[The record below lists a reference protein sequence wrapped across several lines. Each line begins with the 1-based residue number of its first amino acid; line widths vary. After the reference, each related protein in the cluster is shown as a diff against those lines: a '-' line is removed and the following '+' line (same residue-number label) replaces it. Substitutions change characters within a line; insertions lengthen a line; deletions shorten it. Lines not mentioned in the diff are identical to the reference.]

1 MPATMRFATMLV
13 AFSFVLS
20 ACAGATSAQIA
31 QAPASPV
38 AATVTPVPA
47 PTATIQ
53 PTAIPILAEDT
64 RVAGVDVSGLT
75 IPDAMTK
82 VADELAPALRA
93 FELRAGE
100 ATLTLTPEDIGL
112 TAPVEA
118 MVADAQAA
126 GAGARIAFDLQ
137 YDAEKLRAKLE
148 ELNTQLTESSTIRLI
163 SDTKTLSRSFALEAG
178 NRLDID
184 AALMEIDDRL
194 RAPGSPRRITL
205 TLVPN
210 TDDAARPTPEQLQEQ
225 IEALAKQWKGVIGVY
240 VYDLNTGQVQAG
252 LNENTVFS
260 AASTIKTAIMLHAY
274 ASLDTFTTKQEAALD
289 KMIIESDNLA
299 ANTMLAAAVGGT
311 STEKALAGAMA
322 MSAWLDD
329 LGLAHTY
336 QYVPFEAADYL
347 QKRKLKVT
355 AGPKQDG
362 EPPYTES
369 GRYLRT
375 TPLEMAQIYLYLE
388 QCSRGKGPLI
398 AQFDTLNAKRCREML
413 TRLER
418 NGDFTRMMA
427 GLPKGVQVAHKSGWI
442 EDMQSDVG
450 IVRSPGGDF
459 IIAIYV
465 YRPLNGGKP
474 APDRVLREMI
484 ANVSRL
490 VYSYYNPVVVAA
502 KE

>member
-1 MPATMRFATMLV
+1 MRFATLLV
-13 AFSFVLS
+13 ASSFVLS

-38 AATVTPVPA
+38 AATTTPVPV
-47 PTATIQ
+47 PTATIT
-53 PTAIPILAEDT
+53 PTAIPTLDDNT
-64 RVAGVDVSGLT
+64 RVAGVDVSGLS
-75 IPDAMTK
+75 IPDAIAK
-82 VADELAPALRA
+82 VTDELSPALRA
-93 FELRAGE
+93 LELRAGE

-112 TAPVEA
+112 TAPVET

-137 YDAEKLRAKLE
+137 YDTEKLRAKLE
-148 ELNTQLTESSTIRLI
+148 ELNTQLTDSSSITLI
-163 SDTKTLSRSFALEAG
+163 SDTKTLSRSFALEVG

-184 AALMEIDDRL
+184 AALTEIDDRL

-205 TLVPN
+205 SLVP
-210 TDDAARPTPEQLQEQ
+210 DADGVARPTPEQLQEQ

-240 VYDLNTGQVQAG
+240 VYDLKTGQVQAS

-260 AASTIKTAIMLHAY
+260 AASTIKTAIMLHSY
-274 ASLDTFTTKQEAALD
+274 AKLDTFTAKQEVALD

-299 ANTMLAAAVGGT
+299 ANTMLAASVGGT

-322 MSAWLDD
+322 MSALLED
-329 LGLAHTY
+329 LGLSYTY
-336 QYVPFEAADYL
+336 QYVPFEAAEYL
-347 QKRKLKVT
+347 EKRKLKVT

-362 EPPYTES
+362 EPPYTDS

-375 TPLEMAQIYLYLE
+375 TPLEMAQIYLYIE
-388 QCSRGKGPLI
+388 QCSRGEGPLI
-398 AQFDTLNAKRCREML
+398 AQFDTLNAERCREML
-413 TRLER
+413 ARLER
-418 NGDFTRMMA
+418 NGDVTRMMA
-427 GLPKGVQVAHKSGWI
+427 GLPKGAQVAHKSGWI

-459 IIAIYV
+459 IVAIYV
-465 YRPLNGGKP
+465 YRPLNSSKP
-474 APDRVLREMI
+474 APDRVLRETI
-484 ANVSRL
+484 ANVARL
-490 VYSYYNPVVVAA
+490 VYSYYNPVIVAA